1 MKFLHKLE
9 KNLEESILGVLLVG
23 MALIL
28 MAQILM
34 RVFAKNSLS
43 WAEEIARYFYVW
55 SVFLSIGCTIR
66 TVSYTHLPISF
77 FGNRFWT
84 CPAHR

>member
-34 RVFAKNSLS
+34 RVFAKNSMCGRCS
-43 WAEEIARYFYVW
+43 
-55 SVFLSIGCTIR
+55 
-66 TVSYTHLPISF
+66 
-77 FGNRFWT
+77 
-84 CPAHR
+84 